1 MTIFQYT
8 DDRDTFIIAADGRL
22 STTVI
27 EKFKVWQTRL
37 KNELPA
43 GSLVNHIGAG
53 NFLIVLPVI
62 TCTGSDVETIFNI
75 PFMHEIHKTE
85 IKHVDAAG
93 ADSANSLDY
102 SAEHK
107 ITANLW
113 LKMLTV
119 TGSTA
124 SSIVDQYVD
133 YYHTRGEYKITTKST
148 NTELLYINF
157 YIRFMGD

>member
-1 MTIFQYT
+1 MALIDYT
-8 DDRDTFIIAADGRL
+8 DDRDTFIISADGRI
-22 STTVI
+22 SPSII
-27 EKFKVWQTRL
+27 EKFKEWRVLL

-43 GSLVNHIGAG
+43 GSFVDHIGTG
-53 NFLIVLPVI
+53 NYLIALPVI
-62 TCTGSDVETIFNI
+62 VCTGGNIETIFNI

-93 ADSANSLDY
+93 ADSANALDY
-102 SAEHK
+102 SLEHG
-107 ITANLW
+107 TGVNLW

-133 YYHTRGEYKITTKST
+133 YFHKRGEYRIISKST
-148 NTELLYINF
+148 NTELIYISF